1 MEQAFGII
9 TSASKLTRVEEMEK
23 YRPVGAFSILGR
35 YRVIDFP
42 ISNMSNS
49 DIDRIHVYI
58 GDNNPRSLVEH
69 VGTGRHYNINSKHG
83 KVQMLFSD
91 SARKDNLYNTDINA
105 FQENI
110 EIIQRMPQPY
120 VVITPSYMV
129 FRQDFNALLQTHLE
143 SGADITLL
151 YHKTDDARENFLNTY
166 VVNLN
171 KQKGVLSLERN
182 SGTAKEKNIFMD
194 TYIMKKDLFLDLISK
209 AKKVSS
215 IYQLVQ
221 IVNDS
226 CNDLDIR
233 GVAHRGFFAA
243 ITDFRSYYKAQM
255 EMLDYNV
262 AKVLFE
268 NNWPIYTRT
277 TDSCPTKYVDGAK
290 VTNSFVSNG
299 CLVEGTIENSIIGR
313 GVTVSR
319 GAVIRNSVIL
329 AYSVIGEDVTVE
341 NQVIDKWAKITHV
354 KELMS
359 TPENPGYVY
368 RDDII

>member
-91 SARKDNLYNTDINA
+91 SARKDNLYNSDINA

-151 YHKTDDARENFLNTY
+151 YHKSDDA
-166 VVNLN
+166 
-171 KQKGVLSLERN
+171 
-182 SGTAKEKNIFMD
+182 
-194 TYIMKKDLFLDLISK
+194 
-209 AKKVSS
+209 
-215 IYQLVQ
+215 
-221 IVNDS
+221 
-226 CNDLDIR
+226 
-233 GVAHRGFFAA
+233 
-243 ITDFRSYYKAQM
+243 
-255 EMLDYNV
+255 
-262 AKVLFE
+262 
-268 NNWPIYTRT
+268 
-277 TDSCPTKYVDGAK
+277 
-290 VTNSFVSNG
+290 
-299 CLVEGTIENSIIGR
+299 
-313 GVTVSR
+313 
-319 GAVIRNSVIL
+319 
-329 AYSVIGEDVTVE
+329 
-341 NQVIDKWAKITHV
+341 
-354 KELMS
+354 
-359 TPENPGYVY
+359 
-368 RDDII
+368 